1 MVVASESL
9 ESFGGQGYIEDTGL
23 PTLFRDAQ
31 VLPIWEGTTNILSL
45 DVLRVLQKSN
55 LEVSLGAL
63 KSFVSLVKSRISN
76 TRQLERKDLLPSA
89 VALGGKVD
97 RVVSFVSDTH
107 PQLGSVMES
116 AARDFSYS
124 LAHIFI
130 GALLLE
136 HATSPSAMPQ
146 DVAVASRYSYKLVAK
161 QQQLE
166 SMVKLG

>member
-1 MVVASESL
+1 MKSHMSTIV
-9 ESFGGQGYIEDTGL
+9 F
-23 PTLFRDAQ
+23 
-31 VLPIWEGTTNILSL
+31 TT
-45 DVLRVLQKSN
+45 Q
-55 LEVSLGAL
+55 AL

-130 GALLLE
+130 GNHVNRMMEVLIK
-136 HATSPSAMPQ
+136 SNN
-146 DVAVASRYSYKLVAK
+146 Y
-161 QQQLE
+161 
-166 SMVKLG
+166 